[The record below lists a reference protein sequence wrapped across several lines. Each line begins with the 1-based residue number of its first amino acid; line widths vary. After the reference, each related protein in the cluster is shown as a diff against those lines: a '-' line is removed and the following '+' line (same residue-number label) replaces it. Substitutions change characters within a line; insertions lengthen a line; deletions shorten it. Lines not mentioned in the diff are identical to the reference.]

1 MGCDSKDN
9 KVISR
14 DYSKMITNIGNWV
27 KDSDTKKIT
36 KIFIDK
42 GYEIYFVGGCVRDSL
57 LGYPVTDIDMST
69 TALPDKI
76 MQIAKANNLRAIP
89 TGIKH
94 GTVTIVNNGKPYQIT
109 TFRKDVTTDGRHANV
124 SYSNDIITDA
134 NRRDFTINALYA
146 DADGNLI
153 DPLKGINDLY
163 NKIIKFIF
171 NPKKRILED
180 NLRILRFFRF
190 HAWYGDSSKSLDTDS
205 LNACAYYKEKV
216 ATLSN
221 ERVGTEMKKI
231 MSAPNPI
238 SSLEA
243 MNIAGVLELVMPK
256 ASTSQLSALL
266 QLENKH
272 QKGVHWTTRAAIM
285 TSTDLKNIWK
295 ISKIDHKKLRNLQ
308 KLKASKDKI
317 SKISYLYGE
326 EFSWQYAILK
336 YASLNKDI
344 PNNICAEIKRG
355 TNALFPIKSCELIN
369 DFEGPELGKK
379 INELQHAWITSNFS
393 LTREELLNLTF

>member
-1 MGCDSKDN
+1 
-9 KVISR
+9 
-14 DYSKMITNIGNWV
+14 MITNIGNWV

-69 TALPDKI
+69 TALPDSI

-94 GTVTIVNNGKPYQIT
+94 GTVTIVNNNKPYQIT

-153 DPLKGINDLY
+153 DPLKGVNDLY
-163 NKIIKFIF
+163 SKIIKFIF

-190 HAWYGDSSKSLDTDS
+190 LG
-205 LNACAYYKEKV
+205 
-216 ATLSN
+216 
-221 ERVGTEMKKI
+221 
-231 MSAPNPI
+231 
-238 SSLEA
+238 
-243 MNIAGVLELVMPK
+243 
-256 ASTSQLSALL
+256 
-266 QLENKH
+266 
-272 QKGVHWTTRAAIM
+272 
-285 TSTDLKNIWK
+285 
-295 ISKIDHKKLRNLQ
+295 LRN
-308 KLKASKDKI
+308 
-317 SKISYLYGE
+317 
-326 EFSWQYAILK
+326 QY
-336 YASLNKDI
+336 YALD
-344 PNNICAEIKRG
+344 
-355 TNALFPIKSCELIN
+355 FPE
-369 DFEGPELGKK
+369 
-379 INELQHAWITSNFS
+379 
-393 LTREELLNLTF
+393 

>member
-1 MGCDSKDN
+1 
-9 KVISR
+9 
-14 DYSKMITNIGNWV
+14 
-27 KDSDTKKIT
+27 
-36 KIFIDK
+36 
-42 GYEIYFVGGCVRDSL
+42 
-57 LGYPVTDIDMST
+57 
-69 TALPDKI
+69 
-76 MQIAKANNLRAIP
+76 
-89 TGIKH
+89 
-94 GTVTIVNNGKPYQIT
+94 
-109 TFRKDVTTDGRHANV
+109 
-124 SYSNDIITDA
+124 
-134 NRRDFTINALYA
+134 
-146 DADGNLI
+146 
-153 DPLKGINDLY
+153 
-163 NKIIKFIF
+163 
-171 NPKKRILED
+171 
-180 NLRILRFFRF
+180 
-190 HAWYGDSSKSLDTDS
+190 
-205 LNACAYYKEKV
+205 
-216 ATLSN
+216 
-221 ERVGTEMKKI
+221 

-272 QKGVHWTTRAAIM
+272 QRGVHWTTRAAIM
-285 TSTDLKNIWK
+285 TSAELKNIWK

-344 PNNICAEIKRG
+344 PNNICLEIKRG
-355 TNALFPIKSCELIN
+355 ANALFPIKSCELIN

-379 INELQHAWITSNFS
+379 IKELQHAWINSNFS

>member
-1 MGCDSKDN
+1 M
-9 KVISR
+9 
-14 DYSKMITNIGNWV
+14 
-27 KDSDTKKIT
+27 
-36 KIFIDK
+36 
-42 GYEIYFVGGCVRDSL
+42 
-57 LGYPVTDIDMST
+57 P
-69 TALPDKI
+69 AL
-76 MQIAKANNLRAIP
+76 
-89 TGIKH
+89 
-94 GTVTIVNNGKPYQIT
+94 
-109 TFRKDVTTDGRHANV
+109 
-124 SYSNDIITDA
+124 II
-134 NRRDFTINALYA
+134 
-146 DADGNLI
+146 
-153 DPLKGINDLY
+153 
-163 NKIIKFIF
+163 
-171 NPKKRILED
+171 
-180 NLRILRFFRF
+180 
-190 HAWYGDSSKSLDTDS
+190 
-205 LNACAYYKEKV
+205 KEKV

-256 ASTSQLSALL
+256 ASTSQLRALL

-272 QKGVHWTTRAAIM
+272 QRGVHWTTRAAIM

-295 ISKIDHKKLRNLQ
+295 ISKIDRKKLRNLQ

-369 DFEGPELGKK
+369 DFEGRSWRICKPRV
-379 INELQHAWITSNFS
+379 T
-393 LTREELLNLTF
+393 T